1 MTPTTTEHR
10 TEHATRESLLDAA
23 EALFAEHGIQ
33 AASLRAITQKAG
45 ANLAAVH
52 YHFGSKE
59 GLVKAVFSRRIKPLN
74 QERLRLLEA
83 CDLETPLEGHGV
95 EQVLHAFLAP
105 VLRMSR
111 ETPEG
116 TKDFAQLMGR
126 AFMEPGEEVKQVL
139 MEEFRE
145 MVDRFLAAFG
155 RLLPHLPEAE
165 RMWRFHFV
173 AGAMAHTIG
182 CGQLL
187 QKYSGIDCSNPD
199 EALRILISFLAA
211 GLRAPASAGAP
222 IEGERA

>member
-1 MTPTTTEHR
+1 MTVNTEHK

-23 EALFAEHGIQ
+23 ESLFAEHGIQ

-83 CDLETPLEGHGV
+83 CDLDAADGV

-105 VLRMSR
+105 VLRMSA

-116 TKDFAQLMGR
+116 AKDFAQLMGR
-126 AFMEPGEEVKQVL
+126 AFTEPGEEVRQVL
-139 MEEFRE
+139 TEEFRE
-145 MVDRFLAAFG
+145 MVDRFLAAYG
-155 RLLPHLPEAE
+155 RLLPHLSETE
-165 RMWRFHFV
+165 RIWRFHFV
-173 AGAMAHTIG
+173 AGAMAHIIG

-187 QKYSGIDCSNPD
+187 QKYSGLDCSNPD
-199 EALRILISFLAA
+199 EALPILISFLAA
-211 GLRAPASAGAP
+211 GLRAPAGAGVP
-222 IEGERA
+222 IEGDRT